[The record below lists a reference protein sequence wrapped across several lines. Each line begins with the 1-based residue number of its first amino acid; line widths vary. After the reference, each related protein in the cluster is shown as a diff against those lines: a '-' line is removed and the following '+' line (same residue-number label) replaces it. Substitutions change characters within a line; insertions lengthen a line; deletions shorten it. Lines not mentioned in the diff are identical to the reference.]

1 MNAPK
6 LHLNL
11 LRDGERQS
19 SSPIRVR
26 VMLPIFAVLACLG
39 CLVWWGILAGQL
51 ILANTKVSKLQD
63 DLKAKKAEHSGIL
76 KQMGDARELQAE
88 LDQLKMYANGR
99 RTYGGLFKELANVVP
114 EGVQLLSLEIPEPSA
129 QNLLPP
135 GAKPGPK
142 VKPLL
147 GPTNPVE
154 RVTLRI
160 IGRTPRETPVEQF
173 MKSLAEPA
181 FTNCLVIAKDVPADQ
196 ISPHVHSFHQDASP
210 DERGLRLLSFDIE
223 YRCAERRFEK

>member
-129 QNLLPP
+129 QQLLPP

-154 RVTLRI
+154 RVALRI

-181 FTNCLVIAKDVPADQ
+181 FTNFLVIAKDVPADQ